1 MYVEQLRWTHWA
13 LWEDISACFSSFE
26 FLLIRYNKFRKIDC
40 HDQLVLLLLFIV
52 SALKYQLRQGYQM
65 SQCVH
70 VRGGERAG
78 NSPFSSLNEPNGL
91 CIWKS

>member
-1 MYVEQLRWTHWA
+1 MTLNLGIKIRKRLFIQTYVKQLRWTHWA

-52 SALKYQLRQGYQM
+52 STLKYQLRQG
-65 SQCVH
+65 
-70 VRGGERAG
+70 
-78 NSPFSSLNEPNGL
+78 
-91 CIWKS
+91 